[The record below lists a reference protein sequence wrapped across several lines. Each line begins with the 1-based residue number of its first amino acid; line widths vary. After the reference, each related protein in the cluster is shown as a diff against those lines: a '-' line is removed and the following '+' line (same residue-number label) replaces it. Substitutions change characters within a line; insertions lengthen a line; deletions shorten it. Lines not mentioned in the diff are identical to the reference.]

1 MNTTETKLMVA
12 SDKAAF
18 SANSLITFHNA
29 DREVLRITHDG
40 CIICGENLSAD
51 AATQQAAKMLIEAF
65 DEQFKKMLDAR
76 VAAMK
81 EASK

>member
-1 MNTTETKLMVA
+1 MNTTETKLMVET
-12 SDKAAF
+12 DKAAF

-40 CIICGENLSAD
+40 CIICGAGLSVD

-65 DEQFKKMLDAR
+65 KGQIQRMVDAR